1 MKYILLLEELS
12 NAEVINDFISN
23 RIDIHDIFDMYND
36 FKDEFIPISTYS
48 VVSFVISHQTKNYWH
63 NTTNQKGLEHLR
75 NESKVDI
82 ILKLDSNFKVI
93 SYKKDELERSVR
105 LLRSKNSEFSIEI
118 NFRFDISNLLDRSYD
133 VRKYHSIFK
142 QIENKIDEVNK
153 RISSIYNCSVSKTKY
168 NEDILFRRFNDEE
181 YFNVD
186 LKIELLK

>member
-12 NAEVINDFISN
+12 SVETISDFISN

-48 VVSFVISHQTKNYWH
+48 SVSFVISHRATNYWH
-63 NTTNQKGLEHLR
+63 NTTNQKGLDHLR

-82 ILKLDSNFKVI
+82 ILKLDNDFRVITGRKV
-93 SYKKDELERSVR
+93 ELERAIR

-118 NFRFDISNLLDRSYD
+118 NFRFDISNVLNRGKD
-133 VRKYHSIFK
+133 VSKYHSIFK
-142 QIENKIDEVNK
+142 NVENKIDEINK
-153 RISSIYNCSVSKTKY
+153 RISSIYRCSISKTKF
-168 NEDILFRRFNDEE
+168 DKDVIFRRFNDEE